1 MPEPDLYVKRS
12 YCSEHMERDHWLD
25 ENFVCHGR
33 DLAEVE
39 SHGYTWARHIGGGWY
54 KLQPK
59 PPRRNKPDYISQ
71 LVEEHDRQSFDTAD
85 PEY

>member
-25 ENFVCHGR
+25 ENFVCQGR

-39 SHGYTWARHIGGGWY
+39 VPWLHLGATHW
-54 KLQPK
+54 
-59 PPRRNKPDYISQ
+59 RR
-71 LVEEHDRQSFDTAD
+71 LV
-85 PEY
+85 